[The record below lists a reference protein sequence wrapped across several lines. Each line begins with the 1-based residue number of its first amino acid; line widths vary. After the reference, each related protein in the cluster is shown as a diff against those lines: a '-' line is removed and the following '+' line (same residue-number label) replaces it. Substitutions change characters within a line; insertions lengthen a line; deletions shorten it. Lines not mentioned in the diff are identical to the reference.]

1 MSGLQLQLRLEIHI
15 RVNKFRGAVY
25 VDEKRF
31 SSDGKAYAILQACDA
46 EGLVPTWKVY
56 NSKLCQKVPLEQ
68 SMQNYHYYKP
78 HQQIGV
84 LCKSVHSIENM
95 SRNINNDR
103 TKQKD
108 RHNPGASTLLY
119 QGYSATGSRS
129 GRKRFLF
136 PCWRASCCVCNV
148 PCYTI
153 GKYIDSSGLDKIFTQ
168 SGIYGHLAVNKILA
182 RGKI

>member
-1 MSGLQLQLRLEIHI
+1 
-15 RVNKFRGAVY
+15 
-25 VDEKRF
+25 
-31 SSDGKAYAILQACDA
+31 
-46 EGLVPTWKVY
+46 
-56 NSKLCQKVPLEQ
+56 
-68 SMQNYHYYKP
+68 
-78 HQQIGV
+78 
-84 LCKSVHSIENM
+84 M

-108 RHNPGASTLLY
+108 RHIPGASTLLY

-136 PCWRASCCVCNV
+136 RVGELHVVIAMCHA
-148 PCYTI
+148 I
-153 GKYIDSSGLDKIFTQ
+153 GKYIDSSGLDKLFTQ